1 MRGAAL
7 LRRVVVTL
15 LVALFASAGPVL
27 AAPPEPAKQAVA
39 IGTGGSAAS
48 VDALGTQAAI
58 RVLDH
63 GGNAVDAAV
72 AAAAVLGV
80 VEPYSC
86 GIGGGGFMLIYSRA
100 SGRVYTLDGRE
111 TAPLAF
117 NPESFIDPVTGTPIS
132 FAEGVTSGLGV
143 GVPGTLLLWDTALRR
158 FGTYSLARALAPAIP
173 VAARGFVVDQTF
185 ADQTA
190 SNLNRFKDFTSTR
203 AVFLTSDGGVPPV
216 GSRFQNPLLA
226 ETYSLIADDGVDAFY
241 RGPIASAIV
250 NAVQHPPLFAGATRN
265 VRPGLMVLGDLGRY
279 VVVDRPPTHIGYR
292 GLDVYGMGPPSS
304 GGSTV
309 AEALN
314 ILEGFDLGSLPR
326 ADALHLYFEA
336 SALAY
341 ADRNAYLG
349 DPDFV
354 SVPLAGLLSD
364 AYATQRRALIGPTA
378 APKPVAAG
386 NPWPYNAL
394 TALTNDPES
403 PSTTHLTV
411 SDRFGN
417 IVTYTFTIEQIGGSG
432 IAVPGYGFLLNN
444 ELTDF
449 EFVPGRANSP
459 AGGKRPRSSMAPTI
473 VLDDGHPLLATGSPG
488 GASIITT
495 VLQVL
500 LNRLDFGMSL
510 PDALAAPRASQ
521 RNSATT
527 QVEPSF
533 LATPEAT
540 ALAALGHRFSTT
552 PEIGAVTG
560 IEFLGGGNVL
570 AAAEPVR
577 RGGGSAM
584 VEEPA
589 TVAAAVH

>member
-1 MRGAAL
+1 M

-15 LVALFASAGPVL
+15 LVAFFASAGPVL
-27 AAPPEPAKQAVA
+27 AVPPEPTKQAVA

-48 VDALGTQAAI
+48 VDALATQAAI

-86 GIGGGGFMLIYSRA
+86 GLGGGGFMLIYSGA

-117 NPESFIDPVTGTPIS
+117 RPEGFINPATGTPIS

-173 VAARGFVVDQTF
+173 IAARGFVVDQTF

-203 AVFLTSDGGVPPV
+203 AVFLTSGGGVPPV

-250 NAVQHPPLFAGATRN
+250 NTVRHPPLVAGATRN
-265 VRPGLMVLGDLGRY
+265 VRPGLMVLGDLDRY

-309 AEALN
+309 GEALN

-326 ADALHLYFEA
+326 ADALHLYLEA

-349 DPDFV
+349 DTDFV

-364 AYATQRRALIGPTA
+364 AYAAQRRALIGPTA

-394 TALTNDPES
+394 TALTSDLES

-417 IVTYTFTIEQIGGSG
+417 VVTYTFTIEQIGGSG

-510 PDALAAPRASQ
+510 PDAIAAPRASQ
-521 RNSATT
+521 RNSAMT

-540 ALAALGHRFSTT
+540 ALAALGHGFSTT
-552 PEIGAVTG
+552 AEIGAVTG

-584 VEEPA
+584 VEQP
-589 TVAAAVH
+589 TTVVAAVR